1 MSHGTYEWCKI
12 RRKTDLLFQKFWPE
26 GSKFSKFPLWLV
38 PLCKVNNVS
47 HQNSTDELCAM
58 TMKNDPTFEEESLQN
73 WHEKFDKFLPEH
85 LKVSKICALM
95 GSFWTKY
102 IMFELKKYR
111 GVMFHDNEKWSK
123 IWRKADFWFGKWR
136 KEFGKVL
143 PEHSEVS
150 KLRLLWDS
158 FIQSRKCIS
167 LKFTGELCIMTMKND
182 SKFEEELTCRFKIDT
197 TIWRILTRALEYL

>member
-111 GVMFHDNEKWSK
+111 GVIYHGNKEWCK
-123 IWRKADFWFGKWR
+123 IWRRLDLSFQNWHRSLTNIDPSTWMCQISALNAVLLTKVYNVWVKKVQKSYIWWQWR
-136 KEFGKVL
+136 LMQNMME
-143 PEHSEVS
+143 
-150 KLRLLWDS
+150 
-158 FIQSRKCIS
+158 
-167 LKFTGELCIMTMKND
+167 N
-182 SKFEEELTCRFKIDT
+182 
-197 TIWRILTRALEYL
+197 